1 MGTRGFI
8 VFRVKGKDVAFYNHY
23 DSYPTGLG
31 NEIINFIQSLD
42 EGRLERMANNIE
54 NLKM

>member
-31 NEIINFIQSLD
+31 NEIIKFIRSLD
-42 EGRLERMANNIE
+42 EGDLKRMANNIE

>member
-1 MGTRGFI
+1 MDTSGFI
-8 VFRVKGKDVAFYNHY
+8 VFRAKGIEAAFYNHY